1 MKIYFIYAV
10 VLSISLVSGMPATYS
25 APSPNPGPE
34 SSPAPEEEA
43 QTNQINAHYKKAVG
57 LMDFGRKSSIERR
70 NDASWGEYS
79 LARNLLSG
87 ISESDP
93 GFRSNNL
100 SLRIRVCEAAIKR
113 LASALPEDER
123 QMFGKGKETLDKVSG
138 ISEQNDKT
146 LVIIEEIKDCL
157 DLVEGRGAAVPGEA
171 LAAEPDKSDE
181 DGDGLTNAEEL
192 GLGTSPYSSDT
203 DSDGLSDF
211 EEVDTYSTDPLK
223 ADSDNDGLSDSEE
236 VDTYLTDPL
245 NADSDNDG
253 LSDGFEV
260 KSFNSNPL
268 NPDTDGDGLLDGEEK
283 IHGTDPNNPD
293 TDGDA
298 GYTMPVFPW
307 FSGGT
312 DKEEVDNG
320 WDPLTHIQEKEDE
333 FY

>member
-1 MKIYFIYAV
+1 MKKRIGYSGVLALFI
-10 VLSISLVSGMPATYS
+10 LSLGSLSRADDVTRKYTGATRLMGV
-25 APSPNPGPE
+25 A
-34 SSPAPEEEA
+34 A
-43 QTNQINAHYKKAVG
+43 KAKYEG
-57 LMDFGRKSSIERR
+57 KDEI
-70 NDASWGEYS
+70 AWGEYARACETLAGIRDRHPDWNRRTVAVS
-79 LARNLLSG
+79 LERCRQEMEVLQPESIAGSRNILDGQRRMLELLSTASSQAIELNKVIKESRG
-87 ISESDP
+87 ILKTLGLKEKK
-93 GFRSNNL
+93 
-100 SLRIRVCEAAIKR
+100 AAGDAKKE
-113 LASALPEDER
+113 SALEY
-123 QMFGKGKETLDKVSG
+123 
-138 ISEQNDKT
+138 
-146 LVIIEEIKDCL
+146 KD
-157 DLVEGRGAAVPGEA
+157 
-171 LAAEPDKSDE
+171 S
-181 DGDGLTNAEEL
+181 DGDGLSDEQESK
-192 GLGTSPYSSDT
+192 LGTDPNNPDT

-211 EEVDTYSTDPLK
+211 EEVNIYK
-223 ADSDNDGLSDSEE
+223 
-236 VDTYLTDPL
+236 TDPL